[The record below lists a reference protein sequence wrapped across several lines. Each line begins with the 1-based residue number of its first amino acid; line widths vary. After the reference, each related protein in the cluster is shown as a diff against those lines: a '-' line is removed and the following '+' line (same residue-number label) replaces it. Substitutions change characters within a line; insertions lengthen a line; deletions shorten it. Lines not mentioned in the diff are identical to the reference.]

1 MKVLFLDE
9 SGDHNLRIIDPSYPI
24 FVLGGVIVDQDYA
37 DGSLAEAITDFKQRL
52 FGRTDIVLHTADI
65 VRTRNGF
72 EGLKSAEFSALFY
85 GELNSLMRQL
95 QYSVVACIIH
105 KDEHYCHYEAYGL
118 DPYHL
123 GLNVLV
129 DIFCSVVGRSR
140 NGGLIVAEERDEIL
154 DSDLRR
160 AWSTLRTKGTPY
172 AKPRV
177 VRNTIQT
184 LDLRGK
190 KENLAGLQLADLVV
204 SPIGRHIL
212 GKEDK
217 EDWRIV
223 AQKLRHGPDGEV
235 EGYGLISFPK

>member
-9 SGDHNLRIIDPSYPI
+9 SGDHNLSVIDPSYPI
-24 FVLGGVIVDQDYA
+24 FVLGGVIVDKDYA
-37 DGSLAEAITDFKQRL
+37 DGQLTEAFDDFKSAM

-72 EGLKSAEFSALFY
+72 EGLKNTEFSALFY
-85 GELNSLMRQL
+85 AELNSLMRQL

-105 KDEHYCHYEAYGL
+105 KDEHYRHYEAYGL

-129 DIFCSVVGRSR
+129 DLFCSAVGRSR
-140 NGGLIVAEERDEIL
+140 NNGLIVAEERDKTL
-154 DSDLRR
+154 DSDLLR
-160 AWSTLRTKGTPY
+160 AWSILRTKGTPY
-172 AKPRV
+172 TKPRV

-223 AQKLRHGPDGEV
+223 EQKLRHGPNGEI